1 MVPSVV
7 AVVGVGKVKR
17 DQQNSSY
24 SDTAN
29 RNSGGSFAQV
39 LEKVTDEKRDASL
52 NCHTT
57 TYGRDSMIRT
67 FYYQSRAYRF

>member
-7 AVVGVGKVKR
+7 AVAGVGKVKH
-17 DQQNSSY
+17 DQQNTSY

-29 RNSGGSFAQV
+29 QNSGGSFAQV
-39 LEKVTDEKRDASL
+39 LAKVTDEKRDASI

-57 TYGRDSMIRT
+57 TYGRDSMLRN
-67 FYYQSRAYRF
+67 FYYQSRTYHF

>member
-24 SDTAN
+24 SDTTN
-29 RNSGGSFAQV
+29 QNSGGSFAQV
-39 LEKVTDEKRDASL
+39 LEKVTDEKRDASID
-52 NCHTT
+52 CQTT
-57 TYGRDSMIRT
+57 TYGRDSLIRT
-67 FYYQSRAYRF
+67 FYYQSRAYHF